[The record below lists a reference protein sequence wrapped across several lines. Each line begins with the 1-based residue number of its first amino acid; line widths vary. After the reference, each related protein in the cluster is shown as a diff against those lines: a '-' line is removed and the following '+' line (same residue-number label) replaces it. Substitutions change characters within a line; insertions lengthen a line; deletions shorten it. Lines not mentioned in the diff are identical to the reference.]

1 MKLEFETY
9 VVAISFIT
17 SFFAVFLSNGIIIGV
32 PAIAQDFA
40 MNNVIQ
46 NWVPTIFFLVVAVFT
61 VPAGQISG
69 KFGVKKS
76 LLAGIL
82 VFLAGSIGACLS
94 FSTESFLVFRIIQG
108 AGVAFLNVS
117 AMAMVVHAVKP
128 QNRGKALGFT
138 VTGVYLATSLSP
150 VICGFLVHN
159 LGWRSM
165 FYFVIPFLV
174 LCIILMILKIPQEW
188 KTYEKD
194 KIDKVGSVLY
204 AIGILAFIYGFTSLI
219 TTTGKILTLTG
230 LIILAIFGW
239 YELRQKSPVFNMNLF
254 KNKKFTSSNVAA
266 LCSYLAIMVVTT
278 ILNYHFQYVRGWD
291 AQMSGMILIITPII
305 MAIMAP
311 NAGKLS
317 DRIHPQKLAAL
328 GIGIAAIGNPT
339 VYRCSCN
346 GAAGYR
352 NGALLKSEH
361 ERHHELSSSKRC
373 ADSIRITGNN
383 ENHRPNNEFR
393 AFDIDICMGNG
404 QPETGSSICGNDC
417 AGITNNLY
425 NMYSRMC
432 PCGIRITCRNQVKRQ
447 IQHRPLN
454 QKTYLGTAFQ
464 CSDIHFSIFLM
475 SFSSP
480 FGIY

>member
-1 MKLEFETY
+1 MKFNLETI
-9 VVAISFIT
+9 VVFVSFIT

-76 LLAGIL
+76 LLAGII
-82 VFLAGSIGACLS
+82 VFLIGSVGACIS
-94 FSTESFLVFRIIQG
+94 FSTESFLVFRMMQG

-117 AMAMVVHAVKP
+117 AMAMVVHAVSPK
-128 QNRGKALGFT
+128 NRGKALGFT

-174 LCIILMILKIPQEW
+174 LCIILMVTKITEEW
-188 KTYEKD
+188 KTYQD
-194 KIDKVGSVLY
+194 DRIDKVGSVLY
-204 AIGILAFIYGFTSLI
+204 GVGILFFIYGFTSLI
-219 TTTGKILTLTG
+219 TTPGKILTVLG
-230 LIILAIFGW
+230 IILLVIFGA

-254 KNKKFTSSNVAA
+254 KNRKFTSSNIAA

-317 DRIHPQKLAAL
+317 DRIHPQKLAAA
-328 GIGIAAIGNPT
+328 GIGIAA
-339 VYRCSCN
+339 V
-346 GAAGYR
+346 
-352 NGALLKSEH
+352 ALLI
-361 ERHHELSSSKRC
+361 LTFL
-373 ADSIRITGNN
+373 TG
-383 ENHRPNNEFR
+383 ETPLYIVIL
-393 AFDIDICMGNG
+393 AMVLQGVGMG
-404 QPETGSSICGNDC
+404 
-417 AGITNNLY
+417 L
-425 NMYSRMC
+425 
-432 PCGIRITCRNQVKRQ
+432 
-447 IQHRPLN
+447 
-454 QKTYLGTAFQ
+454 
-464 CSDIHFSIFLM
+464 
-475 SFSSP
+475 FSSP
-480 FGIY
+480 NMNAIMSSVPPKDAPTASASQATMRTIGQTMSLGLLTLVFAWVMGNLELAPKYALMIVQASQYICLICTVACVLAVFASLVGIKSTDKFNTE

>member
-1 MKLEFETY
+1 MKFDLETI
-9 VVAISFIT
+9 VVFVSFIT

-32 PAIAQDFA
+32 PAMAQDFA

-76 LLAGIL
+76 LLAGIIVYL
-82 VFLAGSIGACLS
+82 IGSIGAVLS
-94 FSTESFLVFRIIQG
+94 FSTESFLIFRIMQG

-117 AMAMVVHAVKP
+117 AMAMVVHAVAPK
-128 QNRGKALGFT
+128 NRGKALGFT

-174 LCIILMILKIPQEW
+174 LCIILMITKIPQEW
-188 KTYEKD
+188 KTYQDD
-194 KIDKVGSVLY
+194 KIDKVGSILY
-204 AIGILAFIYGFTSLI
+204 GIGILFFIYGFTSLI
-219 TTTGKILTLTG
+219 TTPGKILTVLG
-230 LIILAIFGW
+230 IILLVIFGA

-254 KNKKFTSSNVAA
+254 KNKKFTSSNIAA
-266 LCSYLAIMVVTT
+266 LCSYIAVMVVTT

-317 DRIHPQKLAAL
+317 DKIHPQKLAAL
-328 GIGIAAIGNPT
+328 GMGIAT
-339 VYRCSCN
+339 V
-346 GAAGYR
+346 
-352 NGALLKSEH
+352 ALLI
-361 ERHHELSSSKRC
+361 LTFL
-373 ADSIRITGNN
+373 TGKT
-383 ENHRPNNEFR
+383 PLYMVII
-393 AFDIDICMGNG
+393 AMILQGIGMG
-404 QPETGSSICGNDC
+404 
-417 AGITNNLY
+417 L
-425 NMYSRMC
+425 
-432 PCGIRITCRNQVKRQ
+432 
-447 IQHRPLN
+447 
-454 QKTYLGTAFQ
+454 
-464 CSDIHFSIFLM
+464 
-475 SFSSP
+475 FSSP
-480 FGIY
+480 NMNAIMSSVPPKDAPTASASQATMRTIGQTMSLGLLTLVFAWVMGSLELAPQYAGMIVQASQIICLICTIACILSVFASLVGIKSSDKFNTDRPN

>member
-1 MKLEFETY
+1 MKIEFETY
-9 VVAISFIT
+9 VVFVSFIT

-76 LLAGIL
+76 LLAGIIVYL
-82 VFLAGSIGACLS
+82 IGSIGACLA
-94 FSTESFLVFRIIQG
+94 FSTESFLIFRIVQG

-117 AMAMVVHAVKP
+117 AMAMVVQAVKP

-174 LCIILMILKIPQEW
+174 LCIILMIVKIPQEW

-204 AIGILAFIYGFTSLI
+204 AIGILAFIYGFTTLI
-219 TTTGKILTLTG
+219 TPMGKVLTVLG
-230 LIILAIFGW
+230 LIILVVFGA
-239 YELRQKSPVFNMNLF
+239 YELRQISPVFNMNLF
-254 KNKKFTSSNVAA
+254 KNKKFTSSNIAA

-291 AQMSGMILIITPII
+291 AQMSGLILIITPII

-317 DRIHPQKLAAL
+317 DKIHPQKLAAIGMAIAAVAL
-328 GIGIAAIGNPT
+328 IILTFLNKDTPVYMVVLAMILQGIG
-339 VYRCSCN
+339 
-346 GAAGYR
+346 
-352 NGALLKSEH
+352 
-361 ERHHELSSSKRC
+361 
-373 ADSIRITGNN
+373 
-383 ENHRPNNEFR
+383 
-393 AFDIDICMGNG
+393 MG
-404 QPETGSSICGNDC
+404 
-417 AGITNNLY
+417 L
-425 NMYSRMC
+425 
-432 PCGIRITCRNQVKRQ
+432 
-447 IQHRPLN
+447 
-454 QKTYLGTAFQ
+454 
-464 CSDIHFSIFLM
+464 
-475 SFSSP
+475 FSSP
-480 FGIY
+480 NMNAIMSSVPPKDAPTASASQATMRTIGQTMSLGLLTLIFAWVMGNLELAPQYADMIVSASQIICSICAAACILAIFASLIGIKSKDEFNVKRPD